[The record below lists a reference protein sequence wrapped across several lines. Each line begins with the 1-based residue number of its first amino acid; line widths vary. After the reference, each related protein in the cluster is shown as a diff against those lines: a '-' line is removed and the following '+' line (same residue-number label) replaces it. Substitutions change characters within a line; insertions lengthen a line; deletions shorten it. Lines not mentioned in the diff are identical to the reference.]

1 MPSEN
6 GLTETQN
13 IVLGCFIIATVM
25 AAYIGGA
32 LWLGAKI
39 GRGWA
44 AALLLLLGVG
54 IVGFFFR
61 TLLKTSALHHTIRA
75 LIDADSWEAA
85 QLMVEQHPELLSD
98 HADEIL
104 DQLSRQTKDV
114 DASCVYEEYRVLLR
128 RCREVGIETAF
139 AEKAEVQKLPEENHA
154 LSN

>member
-1 MPSEN
+1 MTTEN
-6 GLTETQN
+6 ELTETQN
-13 IVLGCFIIATVM
+13 IVLGCFIIAMVI

-44 AALLLLLGVG
+44 AALLLLLGIGV
-54 IVGFFFR
+54 VGFFFH
-61 TLLKTSALHHTIRA
+61 TLLKTSALHHTVEA
-75 LIDADSWEAA
+75 LIDADSWDAA

-104 DQLSRQTKDV
+104 DQLSRQTKDD
-114 DASCVYEEYRVLLR
+114 DASRVYEDYRALLN

-139 AEKAEVQKLPEENHA
+139 AEKTEVQKLPEENHI

>member
-61 TLLKTSALHHTIRA
+61 TLLKTSALRTYFRA

-85 QLMVEQHPELLSD
+85 QLMVERIRSFSATTPMRYLINSAGKQRMSTLL
-98 HADEIL
+98 
-104 DQLSRQTKDV
+104 
-114 DASCVYEEYRVLLR
+114 ASTRNPRAAAAAARWV
-128 RCREVGIETAF
+128 
-139 AEKAEVQKLPEENHA
+139 
-154 LSN
+154 